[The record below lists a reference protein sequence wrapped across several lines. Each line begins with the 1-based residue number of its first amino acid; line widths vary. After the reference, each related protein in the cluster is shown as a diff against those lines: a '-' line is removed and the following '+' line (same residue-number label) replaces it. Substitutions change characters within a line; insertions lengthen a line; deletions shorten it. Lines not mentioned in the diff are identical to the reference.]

1 MVATLSKNGRITI
14 PIKIRKMLN
23 LKAKDKVVLV
33 RRKESIVIKPARD
46 ILSLRGVV
54 PVAEGQ
60 DFTQIRQQTIKNIG
74 AHNAKE

>member
-1 MVATLSKNGRITI
+1 
-14 PIKIRKMLN
+14 MLN